1 MFLRGILATAVAL
14 AVTAGPVSASESYCV
29 SCTGPSASYRC
40 EVTLP
45 VGVVPSQ
52 SPQLYCAYRLA
63 AEGGHA
69 SCASRRSGAAPCP
82 GDYRQ
87 LAYTG
92 PSLVAPATATEG
104 DVSAPVDAMPASVE
118 LDDDDL
124 APPGES
130 PAGADDPAPKTLVEL
145 TEQVGKAISGSVDG
159 DEAAK
164 DAAPITDDVTEDA
177 FQTDMEPPQSTS
189 EKITSAARTAL
200 NCLASWFEECE

>member
-1 MFLRGILATAVAL
+1 
-14 AVTAGPVSASESYCV
+14 VTV
-29 SCTGPSASYRC
+29 
-40 EVTLP
+40 P

-104 DVSAPVDAMPASVE
+104 DLSIPVEAMPASVE
-118 LDDDDL
+118 LDDDDV
-124 APPGES
+124 APPGEA
-130 PAGADDPAPKTLVEL
+130 PAGADDPAPKTLFEL
-145 TEQVGKAISGSVDG
+145 TEQVGKAISGSGDD

-164 DAAPITDDVTEDA
+164 DAARITDDNAGTAQADV
-177 FQTDMEPPQSTS
+177 EPPKSTS